1 MSEENGEA
9 VTALK
14 VLAGATVVGLCGW
27 GFYSLNERARAAE
40 VALAAEK
47 ARPPQLASGVPLS
60 PSKPQGGLG
69 GTASQ
74 LLESAGG
81 LEGVVS
87 FFKKR

>member
-40 VALAAEK
+40 VALAAER
-47 ARPPQLASGVPLS
+47 ARPLPLPSGL
-60 PSKPQGGLG
+60 PSTSNKPQGGLG
-69 GTASQ
+69 GIASQ

-81 LEGVVS
+81 LEGVIS

>member
-9 VTALK
+9 VTALE

-40 VALAAEK
+40 VSLAAEK
-47 ARPPQLASGVPLS
+47 ARQKLLPSAVPS
-60 PSKPQGGLG
+60 APNHPQGGLG
-69 GTASQ
+69 GIASQ

-81 LEGVVS
+81 LEGVIS